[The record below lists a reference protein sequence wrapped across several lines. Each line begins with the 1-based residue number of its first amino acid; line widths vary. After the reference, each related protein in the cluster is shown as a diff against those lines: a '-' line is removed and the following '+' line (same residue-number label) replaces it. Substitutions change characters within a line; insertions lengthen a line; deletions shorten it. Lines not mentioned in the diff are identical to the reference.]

1 MTSPAAS
8 DALERT
14 IRELSDRLVDAQRPI
29 RILDAI
35 KWDAGVEA
43 AFFAD
48 GCRTEPR
55 VDADW
60 YAARP
65 LGFDPARKQSE
76 LAELAR
82 DVERRLG
89 RSDPVAGI
97 LVRMCEE
104 YATVVRMLEARGTPE
119 FTRLS
124 RSLYGS
130 ANDALHAGDP
140 TLAELGVLM
149 SEALANLGA
158 GGFASNEEKRF
169 TGEEAVAILQ
179 ERLDA
184 AFPDPDHRVRVIP
197 SDGIVADAA
206 AGARH
211 LKIRRDARFSERE
224 IRALEI
230 HEGWVHLG
238 TTLNGLSQPVC
249 TFLSKGPPSSTVT
262 QEGLAILLEIL
273 SFSSHPVRLRKLTNR
288 IRSVHM
294 AEEGAS
300 FLDVFRFLGGEGLG
314 EREAYA
320 NAVRVFRGSTPRGGP
335 FTKDL
340 SYSKGFVLIYNFL
353 RLAVRRGLLDRIP
366 LLFCGKTTL
375 EDLRT
380 LAGLVEAELVRPPI
394 YLPPQIRDLGTLA
407 AWLCYAN
414 FLGRIDLARI
424 EQDYAGY
431 CEPLVSGRGAR
442 ARP

>member
-65 LGFDPARKQSE
+65 LGFDP
-76 LAELAR
+76 
-82 DVERRLG
+82 
-89 RSDPVAGI
+89 VAGI
-97 LVRMCEE
+97 LVRMCEK

-211 LKIRRDARFSERE
+211 LKIRRDARFGERE

-230 HEGWVHLG
+230 HEGWGHLG

-262 QEGLAILLEIL
+262 QEGSRTCARWPG
-273 SFSSHPVRLRKLTNR
+273 SWR
-288 IRSVHM
+288 RSWC
-294 AEEGAS
+294 A
-300 FLDVFRFLGGEGLG
+300 R
-314 EREAYA
+314 R
-320 NAVRVFRGSTPRGGP
+320 STC
-335 FTKDL
+335 
-340 SYSKGFVLIYNFL
+340 
-353 RLAVRRGLLDRIP
+353 RRRS
-366 LLFCGKTTL
+366 
-375 EDLRT
+375 
-380 LAGLVEAELVRPPI
+380 
-394 YLPPQIRDLGTLA
+394 GTSA
-407 AWLCYAN
+407 RSAWPCYAN
-414 FLGRIDLARI
+414 FLGRIDLERI
-424 EQDYAGY
+424 EQDYAGV
-431 CEPLVSGRGAR
+431 L
-442 ARP
+442 